1 MAKIKFNFDK
11 DNGVFYFLEGDG
23 KNILNLN
30 LDIDTLLRIDVKNR
44 RAVGLTITNFDKH
57 YPKFL
62 KLFGTKNEDL
72 AVDYFAM
79 FLRDINLFIE
89 SSIDKQT
96 ALHRFMLGRNLKSS
110 VVYA

>member
-1 MAKIKFNFDK
+1 MAKIKYNYDK

-62 KLFGTKNEDL
+62 KLFGTRNVDL
-72 AVDYFAM
+72 AVDYFEM

-96 ALHRFMLGRNLKSS
+96 ALHNFMLGKNLKSS

>member
-1 MAKIKFNFDK
+1 MAKIKYKFDK

-30 LDIDTLLRIDVKNR
+30 LDVDTLLRIDVRNR
-44 RAVGLTITNFDKH
+44 RVIGLTITNFDKH

-72 AVDYFAM
+72 AVDYFEM

-89 SSIDKQT
+89 SSVDKQT
-96 ALHRFMLGRNLKSS
+96 ALHNFVIGKSFKGS